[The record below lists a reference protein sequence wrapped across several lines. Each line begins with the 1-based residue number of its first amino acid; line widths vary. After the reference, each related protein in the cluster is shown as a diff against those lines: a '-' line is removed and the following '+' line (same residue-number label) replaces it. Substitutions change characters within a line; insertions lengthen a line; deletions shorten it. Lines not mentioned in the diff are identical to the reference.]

1 MNQQILFV
9 IMSLFSYHR
18 LFIKVY
24 SGLRAQTLALKQHKH
39 FRIMNALM
47 TVASCLILAKYLRWF
62 GVHVLGLWLRGETD
76 TGSQQELGET
86 TVQVLSQD
94 RAKLKIKDALP

>member
-1 MNQQILFV
+1 
-9 IMSLFSYHR
+9 MS
-18 LFIKVY
+18 
-24 SGLRAQTLALKQHKH
+24 
-39 FRIMNALM
+39 
-47 TVASCLILAKYLRWF
+47 VASCLILAKYLRWF